1 MLHAGTGRE
10 DITPPIGIAHINW
23 GARTHDV
30 AEGIHLPLWATVLVL
45 KDEHTTLAIA
55 DVDLCVIRD
64 ADALALREV
73 IAEAVSTTAD
83 HVRLSMSHTH
93 AGPPFAFTE
102 VGGHPEGPGME
113 LVPAYRDKVRDA
125 LRQAARQAV
134 LALRPARSAA
144 GYGES
149 DITVN
154 RRLHLKD
161 RKRTLVSQNVDGYTD
176 RTLTV
181 VRIDALDETP
191 IASIVGYGSHPIIL
205 AHQNRQISPDY
216 PGTLKRVF
224 EKIVGGTCIFLQGCA
239 GDQMPIEGLTGD
251 LGAPE
256 RMGTRLAV
264 DAARA
269 ALALRTRPVRPRF
282 AGIVESGAPLGLW
295 VDEEVAGAAPRGLAV
310 VERIFS
316 LPVRDYTDKD
326 RRIAEAEALLAEVKA
341 FDRAH
346 GDPALLA
353 DLNYR
358 QKRAV
363 MNAKWAQMV
372 EGRRTLEMEM
382 QAMRIG
388 DAALVSVPLEPFAHT
403 GAVIRECSP
412 FPVTQF
418 AGYANGLIGYVPEAV
433 DFPFGGYEVEWAGPF
448 TEAAA
453 EVLIGEAMITL
464 DALAQAR

>member
-1 MLHAGTGRE
+1 MLQAGAGRE
-10 DITPPIGIAHINW
+10 DITPPIGIAHVNW
-23 GARTHDV
+23 GARIHDV
-30 AEGIHLPLWATVLVL
+30 AEGIHLPLWATVLML
-45 KDEHTTLAIA
+45 KDDHTTLAIA
-55 DVDLCVIRD
+55 DVDLCVIGE
-64 ADALALREV
+64 ADARALREV
-73 IAEAVSTTAD
+73 IAEAVSTTPD

-93 AGPPFAFTE
+93 SGPPFARAD

-113 LVPAYRDKVRDA
+113 LLPAYRDRVREA

-134 LALRPARSAA
+134 LALRPARTAA
-144 GYGES
+144 GHGES

-161 RKRTLVSQNVDGYTD
+161 RNRTLVSQNVDGYTD

-191 IASIVGYGSHPIIL
+191 IASIIGYGSHPIVL

-239 GDQMPIEGLTGD
+239 GDQMPVEGLTGD

-264 DAARA
+264 DAART
-269 ALALRTRPVRPRF
+269 ALALRTRRVRPRF

-295 VDEEVAGAAPRGLAV
+295 VDEDVAAAAERGLAV
-310 VERIFS
+310 IGRKFS

-326 RRIAEAEALLAEVKA
+326 RRIAEAAALQAEVKA
-341 FDRAH
+341 FDKVH

-358 QKRAV
+358 SKRAV
-363 MNAKWAQMV
+363 MNANWARLAA
-372 EGRRTLEMEM
+372 GRRSLEMEM

-403 GAVIRECSP
+403 GAVVRERSP
-412 FPVTQF
+412 FQVTQF

-433 DFPFGGYEVEWAGPF
+433 DFPIGGYEVEWAGPF
-448 TEAAA
+448 TDAAA
-453 EVLIGEAMITL
+453 EVLIGEAITTL
-464 DALAQAR
+464 NALAQAG